1 MPSKQLM
8 GTWLF
13 LDFCLLISGII
24 PLVFSI
30 VWQSPDTVRDI
41 IISKADLNAG
51 LILGVMLIGSFLL
64 SIPCIIQK
72 NHVVLPLNLFKGLL
86 FLDGVAIFAVGSFV
100 WFFTLSYRNGYHEIL
115 EQLLKQGQNQT
126 IIDLQNALQC
136 CGYFNSSD
144 LVVIGGFCANETF
157 VTVTNNA
164 TQNFC
169 VTALTDD
176 ANYALTNIFTS
187 VYGFM
192 AVVIGL
198 GMATWCVVNKRLE
211 EERFKRID
219 AKRGGRGF
227 V

>member
-8 GTWLF
+8 GTWVF

-24 PLVFSI
+24 SLIVSI
-30 VWQSPDTVRDI
+30 LWQSPDPIRHV
-41 IISKADLNAG
+41 IISNQDLTAG
-51 LILGVMLIGSFLL
+51 LILGILLILSFLF
-64 SIPCIIQK
+64 SIPAIIQR
-72 NHVVLPLNLFKGLL
+72 NHVVIGLHILKWLL
-86 FLDGVAIFAVGSFV
+86 FIDGVAIFAIGTVV
-100 WFFTLSYRNGYHEIL
+100 WFFTLTMRADYHTVLSTASNDTIL
-115 EQLLKQGQNQT
+115 AVQNT
-126 IIDLQNALQC
+126 LQC

-157 VTVTNNA
+157 VTTTNNA

-169 VTALTDD
+169 VTPLTAASDFTL
-176 ANYALTNIFTS
+176 NNIFTS

-198 GMATWCVVNKRLE
+198 GLATMCVINKRLE

-219 AKRGGRGF
+219 AKRGGSGF

>member
-8 GTWLF
+8 GTWIF
-13 LDFCLLISGII
+13 LDFCLLVSGLISLI
-24 PLVFSI
+24 VSI
-30 VWQSPDTVRDI
+30 VFQSKDLIRNI
-41 IISKADLNAG
+41 IISPQDLLAG
-51 LILGVMLIGSFLL
+51 MILGIMLIATFLF
-64 SIPCIIQK
+64 SIPAIIQR
-72 NHVVLPLNLFKGLL
+72 NHVVIGLHILKWLL

-100 WFFTLSYRNGYHEIL
+100 WFYTLTMRAGYHEVVSKLPNATI
-115 EQLLKQGQNQT
+115 EAMQNT
-126 IIDLQNALQC
+126 LQC

-144 LVVIGGFCANETF
+144 LVVIGGFCVNETF
-157 VTVTNNA
+157 VTTTINN

-169 VTALTDD
+169 VTPLTAASDFTL
-176 ANYALTNIFTS
+176 NNIFTS

-198 GMATWCVVNKRLE
+198 GLATMCVINKRLE

-219 AKRGGRGF
+219 AKRGGSGF

>member
-8 GTWLF
+8 GTWIF
-13 LDFCLLISGII
+13 LDFCLLLAGVIS
-24 PLVFSI
+24 LVFSI
-30 VWQSPDTVRDI
+30 VWQSPDLVRNI
-41 IISKADLNAG
+41 IINKADLTAG
-51 LILGVMLIGSFLL
+51 LILGIMLIVSFLL
-64 SIPCIIQK
+64 SIPCIIQR
-72 NHVVLPLNLFKGLL
+72 NHVVLPLQLFKGLL
-86 FLDGVAIFAVGSFV
+86 FLDGVAIFAVGTSI
-100 WFFTLSYRNGYHEIL
+100 WFFTLTFRNGYHEVLEKASQETIL
-115 EQLLKQGQNQT
+115 E
-126 IIDLQNALQC
+126 LQNALQC

-157 VTVTNNA
+157 VQGTINA

-169 VTALTDD
+169 VTALTNEADD
-176 ANYALTNIFTS
+176 TLTNIFSS

-192 AVVIGL
+192 AIVIGL
-198 GMATWCVVNKRLE
+198 GMATWCVINKRLE

>member
-8 GTWLF
+8 GTWIF
-13 LDFCLLISGII
+13 LDFCLLVSGLISLI
-24 PLVFSI
+24 VSI
-30 VWQSPDTVRDI
+30 VFQSKDLIRNI
-41 IISKADLNAG
+41 IISPQDLLAG
-51 LILGVMLIGSFLL
+51 MILGIMLIITFLF
-64 SIPCIIQK
+64 SIPAIIQR
-72 NHVVLPLNLFKGLL
+72 NHVVIGLHILKWLL

-100 WFFTLSYRNGYHEIL
+100 WFYTLTMRAGYHEVVSKLPNATI
-115 EQLLKQGQNQT
+115 EAMQNT
-126 IIDLQNALQC
+126 LQC

-144 LVVIGGFCANETF
+144 LVVIGGFCVNETF
-157 VTVTNNA
+157 VTTTINN

-169 VTALTDD
+169 VTPLTAASDFTL
-176 ANYALTNIFTS
+176 NNIFTS

-198 GMATWCVVNKRLE
+198 GLATMCVINKRLE

-219 AKRGGRGF
+219 AKRGGSGF

>member
-8 GTWLF
+8 GVWIF
-13 LDFCLLISGII
+13 LDFCLLVSGII
-24 PLVFSI
+24 SLVFSI
-30 VWQSPDTVRDI
+30 VWQSPDLLRDI
-41 IISKADLNAG
+41 IVSKADLTAG
-51 LILGVMLIGSFLL
+51 LVLGIMLIGSFLF

-72 NHVVLPLNLFKGLL
+72 NHVVLPLTLFKWLL
-86 FLDGVAIFAVGSFV
+86 FLDGVVVFAVGSFV
-100 WFFTLSYRNGYHEIL
+100 WFFTLNYRNSYHAIL
-115 EQLLKQGQNQT
+115 AQEPDST
-126 IIDLQNALQC
+126 IIALQDVLQC

-144 LVVIGGFCANETF
+144 LVVIGGTFCANETF

-176 ANYALTNIFTS
+176 ANYTLTNIFTS

-192 AVVIGL
+192 AVVMGL